1 MATDKKINY
10 AIQGGGPNYLGKQ
23 KMVKAPKKWKSSPT
37 HPEAHLAYITDK
49 EQDLLIK
56 KNLYGSLKG
65 KPNRGPSG
73 IVSLQ
78 GDLGGY
84 SGSGGGKGGAA
95 GGQGGGGGNYKQS
108 DYYKM
113 MTGTGTTATSAGG
126 DTYRS
131 KKLAKM
137 ATPEWGYT
145 PSGQRRYVGSQ
156 VKGKQGF
163 ISKLLGRGN
172 VKGTRSLKF
181 NAATGRYE
189 SEDEELGNIQPGF
202 GGRIL
207 GGLAGLATGIPF
219 VGPVIGGAID
229 KGKGIF
235 SKKPRDMTQFNEL
248 SLTPYN
254 ERKISIQNDMPME
267 SLTMANWGNP
277 PEEEQTFNNQN
288 FNMAL
293 PMGSAEGG
301 RIGLYAGGDPEE
313 PAEDIREIMRGQNIP
328 YSEQVEG
335 EEGILEQLIAQY
347 IEAGFPPDQA
357 EEMAMQELQAMSQG
371 SEQGIASLV

>member
-189 SEDEELGNIQPGF
+189 SEDEELGDIQPGF